1 MSDKY
6 SRLKRMSEAVSGA
19 DLKTEEQKN
28 LNKDKMEMKN
38 KNLRLPKEWDDLINQ
53 NYAGSVTSYILMAI
67 QNQMKE
73 DDLL

>member
-1 MSDKY
+1 MSDKL

-38 KNLRLPKEWDDLINQ
+38 KNLRLPKEWDDLITQ

>member
-1 MSDKY
+1 MSDKL

-38 KNLRLPKEWDDLINQ
+38 KNLRLPKEWDDLITQ

-73 DDLL
+73 DNLL